1 MKPNDQKPD
10 IVELDRLAKEGQLW
24 SIEVL
29 YEHKK
34 AACRLAY
41 YNKTNPE
48 IMRMR
53 EAIFRAGFVVP
64 MTDENGQ
71 PVQGS
76 YQVIPPL
83 DILEVFLHRQ
93 SEYFRGV

>member
-1 MKPNDQKPD
+1 MKPNDRNPD
-10 IVELDRLAKEGQLW
+10 ITELDKLARQGQLW

-29 YEHKK
+29 YQHKK
-34 AACRLAY
+34 EACRLAY

-48 IMRMR
+48 VMRIR
-53 EAIFRAGFVVP
+53 EAIFRAGFVIP
-64 MTDENGQ
+64 MKDGNGQ

-93 SEYFRGV
+93 TEYFKGV

>member
-48 IMRMR
+48 VMRIR
-53 EAIFRAGFVVP
+53 EAIFRAGFVIP
-64 MTDENGQ
+64 MKDQHGQ
-71 PVQGS
+71 PVKGS

-83 DILEVFLHRQ
+83 DILEVFLHQQ
-93 SEYFRGV
+93 SEYFKGV